1 MTHAPNFSLACMLFD
16 LDGTLLDTAPD
27 LISSLNY
34 ALKAEGL
41 QGVSTDHIKPYVSNG
56 AAVMIKHSTAK
67 TITSSQHNKLLE
79 LMLDHYEQNIAIKTD
94 YFQGIPAILK
104 KLEEKKI
111 KWGIVTN
118 KRSRFTTPLISSFGL
133 EHRANCIISGD
144 STPHPKPNPL
154 PLLTACKQS
163 NVIPE
168 NCIYIGDAC
177 HDIEAGKQAH
187 MKTIV
192 ATYGYLKTDDQPDTW
207 GADAL
212 IDHPQDL
219 AFWIN

>member
-1 MTHAPNFSLACMLFD
+1 MHPDFSLDCMLFD

-34 ALKAEGL
+34 ALNHEGFNL
-41 QGVSTDHIKPYVSNG
+41 VPVAIIKPYVSYG
-56 AAVMIKHSTAK
+56 AVTMIKQS
-67 TITSSQHNKLLE
+67 ITDAISVDQQNKLLT
-79 LMLDHYEQNIAIKTD
+79 LMLDHYETHIAIDTD
-94 YFQGIPAILK
+94 YFSGIPAILE
-104 KLEEKKI
+104 KLERKKI

-118 KRSRFTTPLISSFGL
+118 KRSRFTNRLVSSFGL
-133 EHRANCIISGD
+133 DLRADCIISGD

-154 PLLTACKQS
+154 PLLAACKQS